1 VVLRFCSFSFLVF
14 SFIRSFSIFLSFYFW
29 FFLLYIEKAFENID
43 IFISKYFYDRRFSNL
58 NIFPNLKNFLF
69 SKIWTKF
76 IFEFFLNSTF
86 FNLIFFSSFYI
97 FTFE

>member
-1 VVLRFCSFSFLVF
+1 LFVLFPSFFF
-14 SFIRSFSIFLSFYFW
+14 HPIFFYFSIFLFLIL
-29 FFLLYIEKAFENID
+29 LLYIEKAFENID

-76 IFEFFLNSTF
+76 IFEFFSNSTF
-86 FNLIFFSSFYI
+86 FNLIFFQV
-97 FTFE
+97 FTFLHLNKL